1 MKPEPD
7 ACPWQ
12 QDTGV
17 RHVPTKENT
26 LTVTDLTP
34 RIEARDGAAVVL
46 YSKPNCVQC
55 DATKRKFKKEGLVEG
70 TDYTVVDVSQD
81 ETALAFIKS
90 LGYLQAPVVYVST
103 PKGVHHW
110 SGYDVDEIDEH
121 ILQNR
126 AAA

>member
-1 MKPEPD
+1 M
-7 ACPWQ
+7 
-12 QDTGV
+12 
-17 RHVPTKENT
+17 
-26 LTVTDLTP
+26 TVTDLTP
-34 RIEARDGAAVVL
+34 RIEARDGVAVVL

-70 TDYTVVDVSQD
+70 VDYTVVDVSQD